1 MKAINVVRTR
11 SRFLEK
17 NIDKYLPFIL
27 KSNNIARIEDNAV
40 LIGDRRAYPFK
51 KDFVVCKSIE
61 DVAVA
66 IETMVTQGGGPVR
79 SAMIAMLFLAGK
91 VDRGEFEPTAD
102 LFIKAKERLQITRP
116 TNTSMARVLE
126 NLVEIICREIES
138 GNSLE
143 PAVSTFID
151 DFQEDYE
158 RKSFNM
164 GIIGAGL
171 IDDGDGVLTMCFA
184 ETSFILSIALALEQ
198 GKNIKLYSP
207 ETRPY
212 LQGARLTAPC
222 LMEVGADVTLITD
235 SMCAYIMSQGKV
247 QKYMTAV
254 DIVTRDGWA
263 ANKIG
268 TFQNAVSANYHG
280 IPYFPFAIDPDMSR
294 KGREGIIIEERDPE
308 EVKMIKGIPTTR
320 EDMKAYY
327 PAFDIVPPHLIAGII
342 TPKGLISPY
351 GLEKAFVDKEEA
363 IR

>member
-1 MKAINVVRTR
+1 LKKLKDYM
-11 SRFLEK
+11 
-17 NIDKYLPFIL
+17 PFIL
-27 KSNNIARIEDNAV
+27 QPQNIARIEGDV
-40 LIGDRRAYPFK
+40 ILIGDRRAYPLSQE
-51 KDFVVCKSIE
+51 FVSCSSVE

-79 SAMIAMLFLAGK
+79 AAMIAMLFLAGK
-91 VDRGEFEPTAD
+91 ADRGDAEKKPDT
-102 LFIKAKERLQITRP
+102 FINAKKRLQITRP
-116 TNTSMARVLE
+116 TNTTMARVLE
-126 NLVEIICREIES
+126 HLVDIILQDLEE
-138 GNSLE
+138 GNELAPE
-143 PAVSTFID
+143 VSKFID
-151 DFQEDYE
+151 KFQNEYE
-158 RKSFNM
+158 SYSFAM
-164 GIIGAGL
+164 AETGAGL

-198 GKNIKLYSP
+198 GKKIKVYSP

-235 SMCAYIMSQGKV
+235 SMCAFVMSQGKV

-254 DIVTRDGWA
+254 DIVTSDGWA

-268 TFQNAVSANYHG
+268 TFQNAVCANYHG

-294 KGREGIIIEERDPE
+294 SGREGIIIEERNPE

-320 EDMKAYY
+320 TDMKAYY

-351 GLEKAFVDKEEA
+351 GLKDVYK
-363 IR
+363 